1 MLFFLVDLINIEIF
15 RISFSFFYSF
25 SFILRSRAT
34 SPRLGC
40 LCVCVI
46 ILFYFIF
53 LLFPVCSVSIVT
65 CALYRQ
71 CFPIV
76 IFYFYALLLYVDI
89 GGMVRLFSVAVIAE
103 GLKTMK

>member
-1 MLFFLVDLINIEIF
+1 M
-15 RISFSFFYSF
+15 
-25 SFILRSRAT
+25 
-34 SPRLGC
+34 
-40 LCVCVI
+40 CVI

-53 LLFPVCSVSIVT
+53 LLFPVCSVS
-65 CALYRQ
+65 LYRQ

-76 IFYFYALLLYVDI
+76 IFYFHALLLYVDI